1 MSGEDA
7 RLDGAEVE
15 VRFDRFD
22 VARLASPVRHDNGW
36 MDVEGVL
43 TKTGVFTYINPDGS
57 LRREARIPEE
67 VFAPASLASAAQ
79 VPVTD
84 DHPPTRYP
92 NKPHLNGL
100 LDASNAR
107 DYSVGSAAQ
116 PRQDGDKLVGQL
128 RVTDGPTASK
138 MQAGKVALSCG
149 YTCVS
154 DRTPGVFEGQPYDV
168 VQRKIRYNH
177 VALVDVGRAG
187 PEARV
192 RVDSVDTRVEHAS
205 PMPGHL
211 PEGETPVIVT
221 GHKGVIDMT
230 KEEIEKIQAALV
242 TAAARADRA
251 EGETKAEKAR
261 AEAAEGKAAGLE
273 VEVTKLRAGRTDAA
287 ETDGLRG
294 QVLDLNGKLEV
305 AIKARQD
312 AEDPARFAKAVQER
326 ASLESAAKRILGE
339 AFSSARTDREIRIQ
353 VLQHC
358 QGSADVARSDDY
370 IRARFDSAVEAF
382 DNGAAAVDALNA
394 AGRRANA
401 TETRAHEETVR
412 ADSLSPRDRM
422 ILDNRTMKPLG
433 AK

>member
-1 MSGEDA
+1 MSKQDEGV
-7 RLDGAEVE
+7 RTDGADTEA
-15 VRFDRFD
+15 RFDRFD

-57 LRREARIPEE
+57 LRREARIPSE
-67 VFAPASLASAAQ
+67 VFAPESLASAAQ

-92 NKPHLNGL
+92 GKPHLNGL

-107 DYSVGSAAQ
+107 DYAVGSAAQ

-154 DRTPGVFEGQPYDV
+154 DRTPGVFEGQPYDL

-192 RVDSVDTRVEHAS
+192 RVDGVDTRVEHAS

-211 PEGETPVIVT
+211 PTGQTAVTMTGPGE
-221 GHKGVIDMT
+221 HDMT
-230 KEEIEKIQAALV
+230 KEEIEKIQAAL
-242 TAAARADRA
+242 AASVARADRA
-251 EGETKAEKAR
+251 EAETKTAAAR

-273 VEVTKLRAGRTDAA
+273 VEVVKLRAARTDAA
-287 ETDGLRG
+287 EVTALTD
-294 QVLDLNGKLEV
+294 QVAALKAKLETSE
-305 AIKARQD
+305 KARVDAQD
-312 AEDPARFAKAVQER
+312 PERFTKAVRER
-326 ASLESAAKRILGE
+326 AALESAAKKILGE
-339 AFSSARTDREIRIQ
+339 SFSSARTDREIRIQ
-353 VLQHC
+353 VLTHC
-358 QGSADVARSDDY
+358 QGSADTERSDEY

-382 DNGAAAVDALNA
+382 DAGAAAVDAMNVA
-394 AGRRANA
+394 TRR
-401 TETRAHEETVR
+401 TETQPVNESR
-412 ADSLSPRDRM
+412 ADNLTPRDRM
-422 ILDNRTMKPLG
+422 ILENRTMKPLG

>member
-1 MSGEDA
+1 VSA
-7 RLDGAEVE
+7 RLDGADTE

-43 TKTGVFTYINPDGS
+43 TKTGVFTYVNPDGS

-92 NKPHLNGL
+92 GKPHLNGL

-107 DYSVGSAAQ
+107 DYAVGSAAE
-116 PRQDGDKLVGQL
+116 PRRDGEDKLVGKL

-138 MQAGKVALSCG
+138 MTAGKVALSCG

-154 DRTPGVFEGQPYDV
+154 DRTPGVFEGQPYDLI
-168 VQRKIRYNH
+168 QRNIRYNH

-192 RVDSVDTRVEHAS
+192 RVDGIDTRVEHAS

-211 PEGETPVIVT
+211 PTGQTAVTMTGPGE
-221 GHKGVIDMT
+221 HDMT
-230 KEEIEKIQAALV
+230 KEEIEKIQAAL
-242 TAAARADRA
+242 AAAVARADRA
-251 EGETKAEKAR
+251 EGETKTVTAR

-273 VEVTKLRAGRTDAA
+273 VEVGKLRAGRTDAA
-287 ETDGLRG
+287 ETDTLRG
-294 QVLDLNGKLEV
+294 KVLDLTAQLEA
-305 AIKARQD
+305 AISARKD

-326 ASLESAAKRILGE
+326 AALESAAKRILGE

-358 QGSADVARSDDY
+358 QGSADVNRSDDY
-370 IRARFDSAVEAF
+370 IRARFDSAVEAW
-382 DNGAAAVDALNA
+382 DAGAAAVDALNVA
-394 AGRRANA
+394 TRRATAAENQ
-401 TETRAHEETVR
+401 TREDAVR
-412 ADSLSPRDRM
+412 TDNLSPRDRM
-422 ILDNRTMKPLG
+422 ILENRTLKPLTG